1 MKAASKCSLL
11 RVSCG
16 MIRRSSVGVR
26 GWEEHFVMWQCLRR
40 SCRKPYAKIQYLSL
54 AMQALPLHVS
64 RWCRANFG
72 PASSFSCS
80 VFRFD
85 SKSFSSLFFWCF
97 HCKVCSALC
106 GSLFQAA
113 SDSTWQIAK
122 FDFLSWD
129 INLFQVQKRFRVC
142 SWGDAQP
149 AWTIQNWHSCSP
161 EKMQRVLRLL
171 RVKTQEIRPKRCASL
186 GFLGF
191 SLASICSEQHEPP
204 HGVENPEAD
213 PHSWRVESGTGR
225 AFGLKQSSYRPEG
238 QHLMLEGL
246 KGFIAPGRIWRLA
259 CCWLAVGLQEH
270 RAYGSSARFEQGIAC
285 RPGFW
290 SQILHSHDL

>member
-186 GFLGF
+186 GFSVSPSHPF
-191 SLASICSEQHEPP
+191 AVNNMSLRTVLRTRKQIRT
-204 HGVENPEAD
+204 VEEL
-213 PHSWRVESGTGR
+213 SLE
-225 AFGLKQSSYRPEG
+225 PEG
-238 QHLMLEGL
+238 PLVWSSLRTGL
-246 KGFIAPGRIWRLA
+246 KGSIS
-259 CCWLAVGLQEH
+259 CWKVWKV
-270 RAYGSSARFEQGIAC
+270 S
-285 RPGFW
+285 
-290 SQILHSHDL
+290 